1 MFYVFKEYG
10 KQQMEREFAVTDGE
24 GESHGKAVQECACAI
39 SSPPPSLHD
48 QTYVNSL
55 NTN

>member
-39 SSPPPSLHD
+39 SSPPPFFA
-48 QTYVNSL
+48 
-55 NTN
+55 